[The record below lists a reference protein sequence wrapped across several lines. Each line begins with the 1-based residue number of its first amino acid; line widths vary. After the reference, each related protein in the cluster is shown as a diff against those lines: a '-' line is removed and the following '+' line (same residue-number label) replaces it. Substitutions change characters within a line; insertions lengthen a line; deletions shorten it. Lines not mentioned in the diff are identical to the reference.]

1 MDTKKYRWL
10 LYLIAFTIALT
21 IGIQIYWNQKN
32 YSQNEQ
38 RVFNEIQISLDNAVE
53 RYYTQ
58 IAKTTDMSYL
68 DHLSDRIDLTKGLD
82 TLFVLVDSAQMK
94 SNMTL
99 QEQQVKFKMQH
110 FIIGSDSI
118 NDNDEHLE
126 IEVNDKMKGFISS
139 LVLSMRKHTLNLEKL
154 KEQLGKELK
163 RKNIVAP
170 FGFIHHQ
177 NDSIKHRLNTEI
189 ETKTGSINMFSKSTF
204 LKANEQLQL
213 FIENPVSEVLKRSLN
228 GILLSFAL
236 SLLVIVLLFYLL
248 KIIHHQKALDTIKN
262 DLISNITHEFKTPIT
277 TISAAL
283 QAIDTF
289 NAIDD
294 KEKTKKYLSISNFQ
308 LEKLN
313 SMVEKLLETA
323 TLDNEQLLLKKETI
337 DIIPLVKNIYLKGS
351 AITSQKKLSFH
362 ASKNTITIDV
372 DPFHFENAIHNLV
385 DNALKYG
392 GDSIEIRASVVSN
405 KVEITI
411 ADNGNGIDKTQRDKI
426 FDKFY
431 RVPTGNTHTIK
442 GFGIGLY
449 YTKTIIEKHGG
460 KILLAPNT
468 LQTTFK
474 VTLPL

>member
-10 LYLIAFTIALT
+10 LYLIAVTIILT

-68 DHLSDRIDLTKGLD
+68 DRLSDRIDLTKELD
-82 TLFVLVDSAQMK
+82 TLFVLVDSTQMK
-94 SNMTL
+94 SNTIL
-99 QEQQVKFKMQH
+99 QEQQMKFKLQH

-118 NDNDEHLE
+118 NNNPEHLE

-139 LVLSMRKHTLNLEKL
+139 LVLSMRKHTLDLEKL
-154 KEQLGKELK
+154 KEQLDKELK

-170 FGFIHHQ
+170 FGFIHYQ
-177 NDSIKHRLNTEI
+177 NDNVKNRLNAEI
-189 ETKTGSINMFSKSTF
+189 ETTIGSINMFSKSTF
-204 LKANEQLQL
+204 LKANEKLQL
-213 FIENPVSEVLKRSLN
+213 FIENPVREVVKRSLT
-228 GILLSFAL
+228 GILLSFTL
-236 SLLVIVLLFYLL
+236 SLLVILLFFYLL
-248 KIIHHQKALDTIKN
+248 KIIHNQKALATIKN
-262 DLISNITHEFKTPIT
+262 DFISNITHEFKTPIT
-277 TISAAL
+277 TVSAAL
-283 QAIDTF
+283 EAIDTF

-308 LEKLN
+308 LQKLN
-313 SMVEKLLETA
+313 GMVEKLLETA
-323 TLDNEQLLLKKETI
+323 TLDSEQLLLKKETT
-337 DIIPLVKNIYLKGS
+337 DIIPLVKNIFLKGS
-351 AITSQKKLSFH
+351 AITSQKKLEFN

-392 GDSIEIRASVVSN
+392 GDKIGIQVSLFSN

-411 ADNGNGIDKTQRDKI
+411 ADSGNSIEKTQRDKI

-460 KILLAPNT
+460 KILLAPNN

>member
-110 FIIGSDSI
+110 FIIGPDSI

-323 TLDNEQLLLKKETI
+323 TLDSEQLLLKKETI

>member
-1 MDTKKYRWL
+1 
-10 LYLIAFTIALT
+10 
-21 IGIQIYWNQKN
+21 
-32 YSQNEQ
+32 
-38 RVFNEIQISLDNAVE
+38 
-53 RYYTQ
+53 
-58 IAKTTDMSYL
+58 
-68 DHLSDRIDLTKGLD
+68 
-82 TLFVLVDSAQMK
+82 
-94 SNMTL
+94 
-99 QEQQVKFKMQH
+99 
-110 FIIGSDSI
+110 
-118 NDNDEHLE
+118 
-126 IEVNDKMKGFISS
+126 
-139 LVLSMRKHTLNLEKL
+139 
-154 KEQLGKELK
+154 
-163 RKNIVAP
+163 
-170 FGFIHHQ
+170 
-177 NDSIKHRLNTEI
+177 
-189 ETKTGSINMFSKSTF
+189 
-204 LKANEQLQL
+204 
-213 FIENPVSEVLKRSLN
+213 
-228 GILLSFAL
+228 
-236 SLLVIVLLFYLL
+236 
-248 KIIHHQKALDTIKN
+248 
-262 DLISNITHEFKTPIT
+262 
-277 TISAAL
+277 
-283 QAIDTF
+283 
-289 NAIDD
+289 
-294 KEKTKKYLSISNFQ
+294 
-308 LEKLN
+308 
-313 SMVEKLLETA
+313 MVEKLLETA
-323 TLDNEQLLLKKETI
+323 TLDSEQLLLKKETI

>member
-236 SLLVIVLLFYLL
+236 SLLVIVLLLSL
-248 KIIHHQKALDTIKN
+248 IHI
-262 DLISNITHEFKTPIT
+262 
-277 TISAAL
+277 
-283 QAIDTF
+283 
-289 NAIDD
+289 
-294 KEKTKKYLSISNFQ
+294 
-308 LEKLN
+308 
-313 SMVEKLLETA
+313 
-323 TLDNEQLLLKKETI
+323 
-337 DIIPLVKNIYLKGS
+337 
-351 AITSQKKLSFH
+351 
-362 ASKNTITIDV
+362 
-372 DPFHFENAIHNLV
+372 
-385 DNALKYG
+385 
-392 GDSIEIRASVVSN
+392 
-405 KVEITI
+405 
-411 ADNGNGIDKTQRDKI
+411 
-426 FDKFY
+426 
-431 RVPTGNTHTIK
+431 
-442 GFGIGLY
+442 
-449 YTKTIIEKHGG
+449 
-460 KILLAPNT
+460 
-468 LQTTFK
+468 
-474 VTLPL
+474 